1 MLEKLT
7 EMIRFHTGD
16 DSMVIHEDM
25 VLKSDL
31 GLSSLD
37 LINLICMIED
47 EYEIEIPDRD
57 ITTFRTVRD
66 VMDFLAQIV
75 PS

>member
-7 EMIRFHTGD
+7 EMIQFHTGD
-16 DSMVIHEDM
+16 DSMVIKEDM

-31 GLSSLD
+31 GLNSLD
-37 LINLICMIED
+37 LVNLVCMIED
-47 EYEIEIPDRD
+47 EYKIEIPDRD

-66 VMDFLAQIV
+66 VMDYLALIV
-75 PS
+75 RS

>member
-7 EMIRFHTGD
+7 EMIHFHTGD

-25 VLKSDL
+25 ILNSDL

-37 LINLICMIED
+37 LINLVCMIED
-47 EYEIEIPDRD
+47 EYDIEIPDRE
-57 ITTFRTVRD
+57 ITTFLTVRD
-66 VMDFLAQIV
+66 VMDYLALIV
-75 PS
+75 

>member
-7 EMIRFHTGD
+7 EMIHFHTGD

-37 LINLICMIED
+37 LINLVCMIED
-47 EYEIEIPDRD
+47 EYDIEIPDRE

-66 VMDFLAQIV
+66 VMDYLAAIIR
-75 PS
+75 

>member
-16 DSMVIHEDM
+16 DSMVIKEDM

-31 GLSSLD
+31 GLNSLD
-37 LINLICMIED
+37 LVNLVCMIED

-75 PS
+75 

>member
-25 VLKSDL
+25 DLKSDL
-31 GLSSLD
+31 GLNSLD
-37 LINLICMIED
+37 LINLVCMIED
-47 EYEIEIPDRD
+47 EYGIEIPDRD

-66 VMDFLAQIV
+66 VMDFLEQIV
-75 PS
+75 

>member
-7 EMIRFHTGD
+7 EMIQFHTGD

>member
-7 EMIRFHTGD
+7 EMIHFHTGD

-25 VLKSDL
+25 ILNSDL

-37 LINLICMIED
+37 LINLVCMIED
-47 EYEIEIPDRD
+47 EYDIEIPDRD

-66 VMDFLAQIV
+66 VMDYLALIV
-75 PS
+75 

>member
-7 EMIRFHTGD
+7 EMIHFHTGD

-25 VLKSDL
+25 ILNSDL

-37 LINLICMIED
+37 LINLVCMIED
-47 EYEIEIPDRD
+47 EYDIEIPDRE

-66 VMDFLAQIV
+66 VMDYLALIV
-75 PS
+75 

>member
-7 EMIRFHTGD
+7 ELIQFHTGD
-16 DSMVIHEDM
+16 DSMVIKEDM

-31 GLSSLD
+31 GLNSLD
-37 LINLICMIED
+37 LVNLVCMIED
-47 EYEIEIPDRD
+47 EYKIEIPDRD

-66 VMDFLAQIV
+66 VMDYLALIV
-75 PS
+75 